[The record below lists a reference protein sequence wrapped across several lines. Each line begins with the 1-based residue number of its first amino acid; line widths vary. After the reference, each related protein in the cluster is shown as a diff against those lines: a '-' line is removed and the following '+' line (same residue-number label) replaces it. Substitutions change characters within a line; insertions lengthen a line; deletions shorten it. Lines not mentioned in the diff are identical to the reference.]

1 MKKLIIILGII
12 GIFIAAFFVF
22 QEIAFSRAE
31 IADDEIKGYAA
42 AFAMLDKNR
51 DKTEEELLKTA
62 KSYLK
67 NIMFFGS
74 NDMFRKITDHFYGIE
89 EMPMVYHS
97 ITELKSGIEE
107 SLMILAD
114 YDDLMEGKTAPEME
128 GYTTEDFYRLLSERI
143 TAEQNVLDALNSDA
157 NPDLFKYALEL
168 YRERE
173 AHPVI
178 Y

>member
-74 NDMFRKITDHFYGIE
+74 NDMFRKITDHFYGI
-89 EMPMVYHS
+89 
-97 ITELKSGIEE
+97 
-107 SLMILAD
+107 
-114 YDDLMEGKTAPEME
+114 
-128 GYTTEDFYRLLSERI
+128 
-143 TAEQNVLDALNSDA
+143 
-157 NPDLFKYALEL
+157 
-168 YRERE
+168 
-173 AHPVI
+173 
-178 Y
+178 